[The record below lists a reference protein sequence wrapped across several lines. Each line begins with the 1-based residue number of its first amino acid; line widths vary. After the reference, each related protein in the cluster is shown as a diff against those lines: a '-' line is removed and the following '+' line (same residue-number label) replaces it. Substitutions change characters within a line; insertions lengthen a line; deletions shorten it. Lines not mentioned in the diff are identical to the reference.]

1 MFEAVDEVPWAR
13 LGSWRDGPDAVPD
26 LLREI
31 AAAPSGTRVESPVE
45 RLRYGLFNDIACHE
59 VYAAAPYLVPYLME
73 LARVARQPH
82 RGLILDLMTVMAKA
96 QPHRNVFRDPAAGP
110 EPDHAALA
118 RAAMVDHVGTLV
130 QLLDDVSP
138 KVVAKAARLLACLPE
153 AAPLSVPALRVRAE
167 KGMRRPG
174 EAGAVACVLA
184 VAWLAAADHATWF
197 NSLLSDPSAH
207 RDLRAIAA
215 AGLALSDPT
224 AEPDDDALIKLM
236 ADAHAD
242 AGSVLERFEWH
253 GRGITPLNTALMGA
267 ERWQREVT
275 RDLLLRPG
283 HQAVDRGLHSAR
295 EAIWHWRAAPAEL
308 LPLLADLA
316 RDLASVSRPK
326 NSQQDALRYAVQ
338 LIAGSG
344 QAAAA
349 HADVLAAMLTGD
361 PAEPW
366 PEAAAPA
373 VEGLAM
379 LGDGR
384 CIPWLAAA
392 FQDRH
397 GHVKHLNV
405 RDMIPA
411 LVVQADALI
420 PALKRYLG
428 PSDTNG
434 TMQYVDC
441 CDALISWGAAAA
453 PLAPAIASRLAPM
466 YLSVVLPLFGAM
478 GPAAADVEPQIRALL
493 DDERDQHKAAWALWR
508 ITGAPGQAPTLLT
521 EHLERCGGRAAG
533 DVAPMLE
540 QLGPAASIAA
550 PVLYEHFHDAE
561 HGHLYDRVA
570 IARALLAITGDS
582 EGLVTPL
589 LEAITAR
596 PLSDQGHRWAPPS
609 ELLAVEALGRIG
621 SAADAAVPA
630 LEAIASG
637 RARVTDCD
645 VWADD
650 HYQQAARHALAA
662 INQARAGQ
670 NVDAGGVAFSVQWR
684 GGG

>member
-13 LGSWRDGPDAVPD
+13 LGSWPNGPDAVPD

-45 RLRYGLFNDIACHE
+45 RLRYGLFDDIACHE

-73 LARVARQPH
+73 LVRVARQPH
-82 RGLILDLMTVMAKA
+82 RGLIVDLMTAMAKA

-110 EPDHAALA
+110 EPDHVALA
-118 RAAMVDHVGTLV
+118 RAAMVDHVDTLV
-130 QLLDDVSP
+130 RLLDDVSP
-138 KVVAKAARLLACLPE
+138 KVVAKVARLLACLPE
-153 AAPLSVPALRVRAE
+153 AAPQSVPALRVRAE

-207 RDLRAIAA
+207 RDLRATAA

-236 ADAHAD
+236 ADVHAD
-242 AGSVLERFEWH
+242 AGSVLERFVWH
-253 GRGITPLNTALMGA
+253 GLGITPLNAALMGA
-267 ERWQREVT
+267 EHWQREVT

-283 HQAVDRGLHSAR
+283 HQAIDRGLHSAR

-308 LPLLADLA
+308 LTLLADLA
-316 RDLASVSRPK
+316 RDLASVSRPT
-326 NSQQDALRYAVQ
+326 NRRQDALVRVVR
-338 LIAGSG
+338 LIASSG

-349 HADVLAAMLTGD
+349 YADVLAAMLTGD
-361 PAEPW
+361 PTEPW
-366 PEAAAPA
+366 PETVAPA

-405 RDMIPA
+405 RDMVPA
-411 LVVQADALI
+411 LVVHAEALM
-420 PALKRYLG
+420 PTLKGYLG
-428 PSDTNG
+428 PSDQQAG
-434 TMQYVDC
+434 LKYGDC
-441 CDALISWGAAAA
+441 LDALISWGSAAA
-453 PLAPAIASRLAPM
+453 PLAPAIAARLAPM
-466 YLSVVLPLFGAM
+466 YLSVALPLLGAVR
-478 GPAAADVEPQIRALL
+478 PAAADVEPQVRALL
-493 DDERDQHKAAWALWR
+493 DDEHYQYEAAWVLWR
-508 ITGAPGQAPTLLT
+508 MTGDPGQAPALLT
-521 EHLERCGGRAAG
+521 ERLERCGGRAAG

-540 QLGPAASIAA
+540 QLGPAAAIAA
-550 PVLYEHFHDAE
+550 PVLRRHFYDVE

-570 IARALLAITGDS
+570 IARALLVITGDS

-596 PLSDQGHRWAPPS
+596 PLSDLGHRWAPPS

-650 HYQQAARHALAA
+650 RYQQAARRALAA
-662 INQARAGQ
+662 IHQP
-670 NVDAGGVAFSVQWR
+670 
-684 GGG
+684 

>member
-1 MFEAVDEVPWAR
+1 MEAVDEVPWAR
-13 LGSWRDGPDAVPD
+13 LGYWPDGPDAVPE

-31 AAAPSGTRVESPVE
+31 AAAPSGMREGSPVG
-45 RLRYGLFNDIACHE
+45 RLWNGLFHDIACQE

-73 LARVARQPH
+73 SVRVARQPH
-82 RGLILDLMTVMAKA
+82 RGLIVDLMTAMAKA

-118 RAAMVDHVGTLV
+118 RNAMVEHVDTLV
-130 QLLDDVSP
+130 RLLNDVSP
-138 KVVAKAARLLACLPE
+138 NVVAKVARLLACLPK
-153 AAPLSVPALRVRAE
+153 AMPQSVPALRARAE
-167 KGMRRPG
+167 KAARRPG
-174 EAGAVACVLA
+174 DTGAAACVLA
-184 VAWLAAADHATWF
+184 VAWLAAADHAAWF
-197 NSLLSDPSAH
+197 NSLLSDPSVH
-207 RDLRAIAA
+207 RDLRATAA

-236 ADAHAD
+236 ADVHAD
-242 AGSVLERFEWH
+242 AGSVLERFVWH
-253 GRGITPLNTALMGA
+253 GLGITPLNTALIGA
-267 ERWQREVT
+267 EHWQREVT

-316 RDLASVSRPK
+316 RDLVSVSRPK

-349 HADVLAAMLTGD
+349 YADVLAAMLTGE

-366 PEAAAPA
+366 PEAVAPA

-384 CIPWLAAA
+384 CIPWLIAA
-392 FQDRH
+392 FQDQH

-420 PALKRYLG
+420 PALKHYLG

-453 PLAPAIASRLAPM
+453 PLAPAITARLAPM

-493 DDERDQHKAAWALWR
+493 DDERDQHEAAWALWR
-508 ITGAPGQAPTLLT
+508 ITGDPGQAPALLT
-521 EHLERCGGRAAG
+521 EHLERYGGHAAR

-540 QLGPAASIAA
+540 QFGPAATIAA
-550 PVLYEHFHDAE
+550 PVLRRHFYDAE

-570 IARALLAITGDS
+570 IARALFAITGDS

-596 PLSDQGHRWAPPS
+596 PLSDLGHRWVPS

-621 SAADAAVPA
+621 SAAEAAVPA
-630 LEAIASG
+630 LETIAYG

-645 VWADD
+645 VWADE
-650 HYQQAARHALAA
+650 HYQQTARSALAS
-662 INQARAGQ
+662 INQS
-670 NVDAGGVAFSVQWR
+670 NP
-684 GGG
+684 